1 VQALSST
8 TVFPCYA
15 PAQRELADRIAEF
28 LERGADVRIF
38 VDEGEI
44 RPGEDLVSKAREA
57 HAADVALILFS
68 RESLPA
74 RWPRAQ
80 WEAALVTEPA
90 EQGVQIGFVT
100 CDDCLSP
107 KVLRPSFDLSRQP
120 SQGLREIKRWIRG
133 RAATF
138 HTPARAPGSELE
150 WLGVAL
156 ADRPGLETV
165 DSAEV
170 AFEFADSF
178 REDFDE
184 IFRVSCGGRS
194 QAALL
199 GDLGAQLGLK
209 LEGEVME
216 NLIRIGDFCA
226 ARRFLLVLD
235 DARSSPA
242 AGDFAFGG
250 RCSTLLALNP
260 GPPVV
265 NELHDIQRA
274 FREPSGD
281 WTELC
286 RMARVGRRLLGEQGR
301 IAECHE
307 LMEQWRSAA
316 ELRDDRTAMN
326 EAAREMIWILQMW
339 GREEDAWRLDYQRV
353 TEYGDQMW
361 LFGGV

>member
-1 VQALSST
+1 VQALNST

-15 PAQRELADRIAEF
+15 PEQREIAARIAEF

-38 VDEGEI
+38 LDEGEI
-44 RPGEDLVSKAREA
+44 RPGEDLVTKARAA

-80 WEAALVTEPA
+80 WEAALVSEPA
-90 EQGVQIGFVT
+90 DLEARIGFVT
-100 CDDCLSP
+100 CDDCSP
-107 KVLRPSFDLSRQP
+107 PKILRPYFDMSRNV
-120 SQGLREIKRWIRG
+120 SRGMRELKRWIRA
-133 RAATF
+133 RTATF
-138 HTPARAPGSELE
+138 QVPMRAQGMDLE
-150 WLGVAL
+150 WLGVTL
-156 ADRPGLETV
+156 ADRPGFETV
-165 DSAEV
+165 ESADV

-184 IFRVSCGGRS
+184 VFRVFCGGRS

-199 GDLGAQLGLK
+199 GDLGSQLGLK
-209 LEGEVME
+209 LYGEVEE
-216 NLIRIGDFCA
+216 NQFRIGEFCA
-226 ARRFLLVLD
+226 ARRFLLILD

-242 AGDFAFGG
+242 AATFTFGG

-260 GPPVV
+260 GPTVV
-265 NELHDIQRA
+265 DELHDVQRA
-274 FREPSGD
+274 FREPGGD

-286 RMARVGRRLLGEQGR
+286 RMARVGRRLLGERRR

-316 ELRDDRTAMN
+316 ELRGDRAVMN
-326 EAAREMIWILQMW
+326 EAAREMIWILQTW
-339 GREEDAWRLDYQRV
+339 GREDEAWRLDYECV

-361 LFGGV
+361 LFEGA